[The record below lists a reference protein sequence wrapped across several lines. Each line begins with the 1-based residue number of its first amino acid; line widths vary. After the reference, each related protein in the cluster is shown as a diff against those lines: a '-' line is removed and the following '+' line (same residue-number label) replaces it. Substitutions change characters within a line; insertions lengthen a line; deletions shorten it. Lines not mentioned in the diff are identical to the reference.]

1 MVRGRRRRSEQSA
14 LEAAVV
20 AVVGGASYASA
31 AELTGVPRST
41 VRDYVVRRGIVRER
55 VPKPGRKRVGGITAA
70 AALAAAST
78 TGGHL
83 PEDPGVMARE
93 RTRRADSLRVDDRE
107 EIRVGIETGESDD
120 AIARRIGRHRSRCG
134 GRSRPTVGARTTE
147 QQWPRHELHTPH
159 PGPSSHG
166 PSPVPGC
173 GKRSRSCCARR
184 SGRQNRSPSGC
195 ARSTPTSQ
203 SGGCPTR
210 RCTRPSSSRP
220 SPSCERS
227 WPAACARDAHGGVPG
242 RAPHRGGARSWAWS
256 TSPSGPRRWTT
267 APCRATGRAT

>member
-93 RTRRADSLRVDDRE
+93 RTRRADSSSVDDRE

-120 AIARRIGRHRSRCG
+120 AIARRIGRHRSTVWREITANG
-134 GRSRPTVGARTTE
+134 GRAHYRAAVAEARAAHASSRPKQSWTKSRPWLWEAVQELLRTKKWSPEQIAERLRKEHPDEPEWWVSHEAMYQAIFVQAKPELRKELARC
-147 QQWPRHELHTPH
+147 L
-159 PGPSSHG
+159 
-166 PSPVPGC
+166 
-173 GKRSRSCCARR
+173 R
-184 SGRQNRSPSGC
+184 SGR
-195 ARSTPTSQ
+195 ARRRPRTRTS
-203 SGGCPTR
+203 
-210 RCTRPSSSRP
+210 
-220 SPSCERS
+220 
-227 WPAACARDAHGGVPG
+227 
-242 RAPHRGGARSWAWS
+242 
-256 TSPSGPRRWTT
+256 
-267 APCRATGRAT
+267 